1 MGLSLIQLACGIF
14 TGSNISAGLNKTLV
28 KPISHTVPYCKKM
41 SRIHRVKG
49 RNVLKTYRVIPYE
62 EFSKILREDGEVFLE
77 DSGDPPLRR
86 QTVWR
91 AARKLS
97 EMVGARV
104 LYSRALLQVEDGET
118 FFEGYLFSI
127 EGPESQGQKG
137 NAS

>member
-1 MGLSLIQLACGIF
+1 M
-14 TGSNISAGLNKTLV
+14 SNI
-28 KPISHTVPYCKKM
+28 
-41 SRIHRVKG
+41 HRTKG

-77 DSGDPPLRR
+77 DTGDPPLRR

-91 AARKLS
+91 AAKKLA
-97 EMVGARV
+97 EMIGKKVR
-104 LYSRALLQVEDGET
+104 YDRALLQVEGGDA

-127 EGPESQGQKG
+127 EDPESPPQKD

>member
-1 MGLSLIQLACGIF
+1 
-14 TGSNISAGLNKTLV
+14 
-28 KPISHTVPYCKKM
+28 M